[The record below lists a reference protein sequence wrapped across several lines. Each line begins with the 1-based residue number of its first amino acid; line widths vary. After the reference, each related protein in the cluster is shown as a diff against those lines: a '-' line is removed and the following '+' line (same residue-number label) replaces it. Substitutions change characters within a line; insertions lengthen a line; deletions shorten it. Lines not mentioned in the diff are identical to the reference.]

1 MELTFT
7 YKPELKL
14 YIAEFRADKE
24 FNIHI
29 ERPEPGYISMQQNSA
44 EGGKYAAVDDWGTQN
59 NDKLIIDYES
69 GYFVTPKFIK
79 IISKVLPT
87 YAAITTDGEI
97 TEIKSQAKV
106 VEISS
111 NGTTSVEPDA
121 GFSYLSKV
129 DVKVDVPTSGEGGGE
144 SGSETST
151 KFALEPNGWCWKLSD
166 ELIADT
172 TALYQA
178 LNEFFVLSGRI
189 YDSVMKLSY
198 GAVTTT
204 SSSDDRLT
212 YRHIGDL
219 GNSNT
224 IARIVAIREAYGA
237 ELTIGES
244 SYKGDS
250 LYDIVSKMRGLSEAE
265 FLSMMSE
272 SGFTRI
278 TNEEYEELMNA

>member
-87 YAAITTDGEI
+87 YAAITTDGDVV
-97 TEIKSQAKV
+97 EIKSQAKV
-106 VEISS
+106 VEITS

-129 DVKVDVPTSGEGGGE
+129 DVKTNVPTEGGGGEGGSGGTGRDIEYFSVTNNESAGE
-144 SGSETST
+144 LIFLMSLVKLDYSGNIRIITSAGYIDVT
-151 KFALEPNGWCWKLSD
+151 DSNRANLIAIGIDMTLPIVMDGVRTTPREWFESNGLSD
-166 ELIADT
+166 LSIFGWTPMTEE
-172 TALYQA
+172 
-178 LNEFFVLSGRI
+178 EFYTL
-189 YDSVMKLSY
+189 
-198 GAVTTT
+198 
-204 SSSDDRLT
+204 
-212 YRHIGDL
+212 
-219 GNSNT
+219 
-224 IARIVAIREAYGA
+224 
-237 ELTIGES
+237 
-244 SYKGDS
+244 
-250 LYDIVSKMRGLSEAE
+250 
-265 FLSMMSE
+265 
-272 SGFTRI
+272 
-278 TNEEYEELMNA
+278 